1 MRQLRAWHVE
11 TGVDFCGACFTMAPD
26 AGFAA
31 ELKNRDAR
39 RSHIRPA
46 IRDEQAMS
54 TKQQE
59 SP

>member
-1 MRQLRAWHVE
+1 
-11 TGVDFCGACFTMAPD
+11 MAPD